1 MKQRFR
7 ILFLASLFLIP
18 TASTGGVLASAA
30 SEFTEEG
37 YSSVSEDLNKLDGY
51 DATKPFTENEF
62 ITLAQQFDAKNEL
75 KTFIYIYKETMYSL
89 TGLNLSLSLP
99 DEEGNIVEDFAIH
112 QAAKSVS
119 YSNLGNGAIYKFEI
133 LDLHFEQEIR
143 RIHVVSII
151 LKDRLLQESIAI
163 AVAKEFYFY
172 GDTNETLEGH
182 YKETEV
188 ITIRENRVVDYCYGK
203 NLALYEDKKEDVYV
217 SYGTTYNDAWFIF
230 FNTDIT
236 MDRLLEVEISYGY
249 FQYCIGGMG
258 DNLNL
263 RWVPSKTYVA
273 DWVNNVPTA
282 YQGSAYEGDFYFS
295 DRGTKE
301 VVVEPGTKKVS
312 SSSNGWFGTVNYYY
326 ETLENIMDLRSYK
339 AKDEDRFIFTDFAN
353 EYTWGVHFLDTKRA
367 TEQKGANGVAGLIE
381 GTGLYD
387 VCILRLKF
395 YKDGVLKNLGA
406 VDAPDDPDIVIPV
419 SPPNENWLKRLLDSF
434 LSSLLFIL
442 SIFGIIIVVTSLL
455 KRTKVKVVT
464 KK

>member
-151 LKDRLLQESIAI
+151 LKDRLL
-163 AVAKEFYFY
+163 
-172 GDTNETLEGH
+172 
-182 YKETEV
+182 
-188 ITIRENRVVDYCYGK
+188 
-203 NLALYEDKKEDVYV
+203 
-217 SYGTTYNDAWFIF
+217 
-230 FNTDIT
+230 
-236 MDRLLEVEISYGY
+236 EVEISYGY

-326 ETLENIMDLRSYK
+326 ETLENIMDLRSYQ